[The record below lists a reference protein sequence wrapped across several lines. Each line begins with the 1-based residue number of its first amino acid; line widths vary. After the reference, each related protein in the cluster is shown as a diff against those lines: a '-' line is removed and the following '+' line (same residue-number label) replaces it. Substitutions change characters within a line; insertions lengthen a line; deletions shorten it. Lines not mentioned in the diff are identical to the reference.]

1 MPLSDTDI
9 AIVDAERVTYDALVT
24 EPGPSGGGPSGSN
37 KAMATL
43 FNPAG
48 SGKEIRLLGYSV
60 QAESSSGTG
69 VIVLYEVR
77 RISAH
82 SGGSLVTPKKRDTSD
97 PASIAQVR
105 DGPSSVTEI
114 ADPTQHT
121 FILQSNT
128 MQSPMG
134 HFRDLSMGGAR
145 PLILREGQGI
155 VMHQVTS
162 NGGTFHIGFVWVEE

>member
-1 MPLSDTDI
+1 MPLADTDI
-9 AIVDAERVTYDALVT
+9 AIVAAERVTYETVVT
-24 EPGPSGGGPSGSN
+24 ESGPSGGGPSGSN

-43 FNPAG
+43 FNPAA
-48 SGKEIRLLGYSV
+48 SGRQIHLLGYSV

-82 SGGSLVTPKKRDTSD
+82 SGGTLVAPKKRDTVYA
-97 PASIAQVR
+97 ASVAEVR
-105 DGPSSVTEI
+105 DAPASVTEI
-114 ADPTQHT
+114 ADPMQQT

-128 MQSPMG
+128 MQSPMS
-134 HFRDLSMGGAR
+134 HFRDLTAGGAR
-145 PLILREGQGI
+145 PLILREGEGI

-162 NGGTFHIGFVWVEE
+162 NGGTFHIGFVWAEE